1 MVEVSSEPGEW
12 SVMGQVIVSNLMTL
26 DGHLAGPGG
35 DVMVLPFE
43 DNDSFSTHN
52 LGLLLDAETL
62 LLGATTYIG
71 MRDYWPPVKDDES
84 QPEVERAISR
94 RNDEIAKVVVSDSLT
109 SDDTDPWRETT
120 TIVPR
125 KEAHDTIA
133 KLRRGGTDVVTFG
146 SVTLVND
153 LLAAGLVDEL
163 QFLVGGG
170 VLLEGVPAF
179 SQRPA
184 RALHL
189 VEARKIRGTNTALLR
204 YSLQ

>member
-1 MVEVSSEPGEW
+1 
-12 SVMGQVIVSNLMTL
+12 MGRVIVSNLMTL
-26 DGHLAGPGG
+26 DGRVAGPGG
-35 DVMVLPFE
+35 DVMVMPFE
-43 DNDSFSTHN
+43 DNDSFSVHN

-71 MRDYWPPVKDDES
+71 MRDYWPPIKDDES

-94 RNDEIAKVVVSDSLT
+94 RNDEIDKIVVSDSLT
-109 SDDTDPWRETT
+109 SDDTGPWAETT

-125 KEAHDTIA
+125 DDAHDRLA
-133 KLRRGGTDVVTFG
+133 ELRSNGAGDLVTFG

-170 VLLEGVPAF
+170 VLLDGVPAF

-184 RALHL
+184 QALHL
-189 VEARKIRGTNTALLR
+189 VDARKVRGTNTALLR

>member
-1 MVEVSSEPGEW
+1 
-12 SVMGQVIVSNLMTL
+12 MGKVIVSNLMTL
-26 DGHLAGPGG
+26 DGQLAGPGG
-35 DVMVLPFE
+35 DVMVMPFE
-43 DNDSFSTHN
+43 DNDSFSVHN

-71 MRDYWPPVKDDES
+71 MRDYWPPIKDDES

-94 RNDEIAKVVVSDSLT
+94 RNDEIAKFVVSDSLT
-109 SDDTDPWRETT
+109 SDDTEPWRETT

-125 KEAHDTIA
+125 AEAHDRIA
-133 KLRRGGTDVVTFG
+133 ELRDGADDLVTFG

-163 QFLVGGG
+163 QFMVGGG
-170 VLLEGVPAF
+170 VLLDGLPAF

-184 RALHL
+184 QALHL
-189 VEARKIRGTNTALLR
+189 VEARKIRGSNTALLR
-204 YSLQ
+204 YALE

>member
-1 MVEVSSEPGEW
+1 
-12 SVMGQVIVSNLMTL
+12 MGRVIVSNLMTL
-26 DGHLAGPGG
+26 DGRVAGPGG
-35 DVMVLPFE
+35 DVMVMPFE

-62 LLGATTYIG
+62 LLGATTFVG
-71 MRDYWPPVKDDES
+71 MRDYWPPIKDDES

-94 RNDEIAKVVVSDSLT
+94 RNDEIDKIVVSDSLT
-109 SDDTDPWRETT
+109 SDDTGPWKDTT
-120 TIVPR
+120 TIVSR
-125 KEAHDTIA
+125 DEAHE
-133 KLRRGGTDVVTFG
+133 KLAELRSNGTGDLVTFG

-170 VLLEGVPAF
+170 VLLDGVPAF

-184 RALHL
+184 QALHL
-189 VEARKIRGTNTALLR
+189 VDARKIRGTNTALLR
-204 YSLQ
+204 YALQ

>member
-1 MVEVSSEPGEW
+1 
-12 SVMGQVIVSNLMTL
+12 MGRVIVSNLMTL
-26 DGHLAGPGG
+26 DGHVAGPGG
-35 DVMVLPFE
+35 DVMVMPFE

-62 LLGATTYIG
+62 LLGATTYTG
-71 MRDYWPPVKDDES
+71 MRDYWPPIKDDES

-94 RNDEIAKVVVSDSLT
+94 RNDEIDKIVVSDSLT
-109 SDDTDPWRETT
+109 SDDTGPWEETT

-125 KEAHDTIA
+125 DEAHDRLAEI
-133 KLRRGGTDVVTFG
+133 RSNGTGDLVTFG

-170 VLLEGVPAF
+170 VLLDGVPAF

-184 RALHL
+184 QALHL
-189 VEARKIRGTNTALLR
+189 VDARKIRGTNTALLR
-204 YSLQ
+204 YALQ

>member
-1 MVEVSSEPGEW
+1 
-12 SVMGQVIVSNLMTL
+12 MGKVIVSNLMTL
-26 DGHLAGPGG
+26 DGHVAGPGG

-43 DNDSFSTHN
+43 DNDTFSVHN
-52 LGLLLDAETL
+52 LGLLLDSETL

-94 RNDEIAKVVVSDSLT
+94 RNDEIDKIVVSDSLT
-109 SDDTDPWRETT
+109 DDDTGPWSATT

-125 KEAHDTIA
+125 DEAHDMIA
-133 KLRRGGTDVVTFG
+133 ELRNDGTGDLVTFG

-170 VLLEGVPAF
+170 VLLDGVPAF

-184 RALHL
+184 QALHL
-189 VEARKIRGTNTALLR
+189 VDARKIRGSNTALLR
-204 YSLQ
+204 YALQ